1 VRKALPQLGSAHLN
15 RYSPESF
22 ENSLHIK
29 RLQVYLSLAVS
40 ESHAGQSGSLYTSI
54 DELIISIA
62 KQKYIFIASIT
73 WKYVCEPYLDSF
85 IHGICKNKST

>member
-40 ESHAGQSGSLYTSI
+40 ESHAGQSVP
-54 DELIISIA
+54 
-62 KQKYIFIASIT
+62 FIPA
-73 WKYVCEPYLDSF
+73 LM
-85 IHGICKNKST
+85 N